1 MKPIQPIQIE
11 LPTAGLG
18 LGPVNAYLFT
28 EPEPV
33 LVDVGLGTAESW
45 TALETALAKQGLAV
59 ADLSRVVITHP
70 HIDHFGQAG
79 AIVAASAAD
88 VWICELGAS
97 WLLDPAAMW
106 AWRIAYYENEFLP
119 CVGASAEFA
128 ARVIAFMNME
138 LAASSPI
145 PAHRVTSF
153 ATDATIELGGQSWQV
168 LLTPGHASA
177 HTCFYQPGT
186 GQLLS
191 GDMLLPLAPTPVI
204 EPPPPGSSERV
215 PALPQFLQSLAML
228 EQMEISE
235 VYPGHGAP
243 FSNYREVI
251 ERQRARIEQR
261 KGECLRL
268 IQDGRHTIPE
278 LLDAMYAHQPQQFRL
293 AGLWML
299 VGYLDLLAADDLAEQ
314 HIINGVWHYFAS
326 N

>member
-1 MKPIQPIQIE
+1 MKPIQIE
-11 LPTAGLG
+11 LPTTGLG

-45 TALETALAKQGLAV
+45 TALEAALTKQGLAV
-59 ADLSRVVITHP
+59 ADLSRILITHP

-79 AIVAASAAD
+79 AIVAASAAE

-106 AWRIAYYENEFLP
+106 AWRIGYYENEFLP
-119 CVGASAEFA
+119 RLGVSAEFA
-128 ARVIAFMNME
+128 AEVIAFMKME
-138 LAASSPI
+138 LAASGPL
-145 PAHRVTSF
+145 PAERVTSF
-153 ATDATIELGGQSWQV
+153 APDAVLQLGGQSWQS

-177 HTCFYQPGT
+177 HTCFYQPET
-186 GQLLS
+186 RQLLS

-204 EPPPPGSSERV
+204 EPPPPGHSARV

-228 EQMEISE
+228 EEMEIDD

-243 FSNYREVI
+243 FDNHRDVI
-251 ERQRARIEQR
+251 GHQRARIERR
-261 KGECLRL
+261 KAECLEL
-268 IQDGRHTIPE
+268 IRNGRHTIPE
-278 LLDAMYAHQPQQFRL
+278 LLDVMYATQPERYRL

-299 VGYLDLLAADDLAEQ
+299 VGYLDLLAADGLVEQ
-314 HIINGVWHYFAS
+314 QLINGMWRYS
-326 N
+326 

>member
-79 AIVAASAAD
+79 AIVAASTAD

-119 CVGASAEFA
+119 YAGASAEFA
-128 ARVIAFMNME
+128 ARVIAFMKME

-153 ATDATIELGGQSWQV
+153 AADATIELGGQSWQV

-177 HTCFYQPGT
+177 HTCFYQPQT
-186 GQLLS
+186 KQLLS

-204 EPPPPGSSERV
+204 EPPPPGSNERI

-261 KGECLRL
+261 KAECFRL
-268 IQDGRHTIPE
+268 IQDGRRTIPE
-278 LLDAMYAHQPQQFRL
+278 LLDVMYAYQPEQFRL

-299 VGYLDLLAADDLAEQ
+299 VGYLDLLAADNLVEQ
-314 HIINGVWHYFAS
+314 RIINGVWHYFAS